1 MGLTISD
8 EMLREAGLGEHEALV
23 EIACRLFSAGVIT
36 FPTATHWAGLTR
48 TELEQALIDRDLPVV
63 RLTKVDF
70 EQDLKTLSRMG
81 AHGNGCCE

>member
-8 EMLREAGLGEHEALV
+8 ELLREAGLGEDEARV

-48 TELEQALIDRDLPVV
+48 TQLEQALIDRDLPVV
-63 RLTKVDF
+63 RLTKSSF

-81 AHGNGCCE
+81 APGNGCCE